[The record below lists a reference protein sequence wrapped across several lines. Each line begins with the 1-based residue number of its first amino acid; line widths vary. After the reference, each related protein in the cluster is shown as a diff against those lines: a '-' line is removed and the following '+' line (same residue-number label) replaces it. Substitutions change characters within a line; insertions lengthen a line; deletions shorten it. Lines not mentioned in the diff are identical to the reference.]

1 MWFYMKYIV
10 KQIEGDEYICPLTVH
25 SRRPDW

>member
-1 MWFYMKYIV
+1 MKYIV